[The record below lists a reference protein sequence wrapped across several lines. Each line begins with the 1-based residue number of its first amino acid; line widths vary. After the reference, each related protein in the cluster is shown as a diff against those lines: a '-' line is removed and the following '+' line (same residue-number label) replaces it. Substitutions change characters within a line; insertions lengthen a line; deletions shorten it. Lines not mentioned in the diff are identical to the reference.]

1 MAILI
6 DQHTRVVVQGMT
18 GREGRLR
25 SGLMMQAGT
34 VISAGVTPGRRGE
47 TSRGVPIYNTVR
59 EAVAA
64 HPDINTSFILVPAAL
79 AREATFEALDAGL
92 RTIFLMPERVP
103 HHDVLDIIAAARA
116 RGAVVI
122 GPNSPGALSPGRAM
136 VGGLG
141 GRIEMARIAFRPG
154 PVGII
159 SRSGGN
165 TMTLAYYLM
174 KSGWGVSTA
183 VGVGG
188 DGFIGTSWRT
198 LLDLF
203 ERDPATQ
210 AVVCY
215 GEIGST
221 NEEEAAELIKS
232 GGFTKPVVAYIG
244 GRFAREGMRFGHAGA
259 MISAGRGGA
268 EDKRA
273 ALADAGAVVIDH
285 LGEVGPAVTRAMA
298 ARGIAPI
305 MEDWPAD
312 ITGDIA

>member
-6 DQHTRVVVQGMT
+6 DQSTRVVVQGMT

-25 SGLMMQAGT
+25 SGLMMQADT

-47 TSRGVPIYNTVR
+47 SFRDVPIYNTVR
-59 EAVAA
+59 EAIAA
-64 HPDINTSFILVPAAL
+64 HPEINTSFILVPAAL
-79 AREATFEALDAGL
+79 ARDATLEAMDAGL

-116 RGAVVI
+116 RGVVVI
-122 GPNSPGALSPGRAM
+122 GPNSPGALSPGKAM

-154 PVGII
+154 PIGII

-174 KSGWGVSTA
+174 QAGWGISTA

-203 ERDPATQ
+203 QQDKETQ

-215 GEIGST
+215 GEIGSV
-221 NEEEAAELIKS
+221 NEEEAAELIS
-232 GGFTKPVVAYIG
+232 AGGFSKPLVAYIG
-244 GRFAREGMRFGHAGA
+244 GRYAREGMRFGHAGA
-259 MISAGRGGA
+259 VISAGRGTA
-268 EDKRA
+268 EDKRQ
-273 ALADAGAVVIDH
+273 ALRAAGAVVIDH
-285 LGEVGPAVTRAMA
+285 LGDVGAALTEAMA
-298 ARGIAPI
+298 SRGLTPLIQN
-305 MEDWPAD
+305 WPA
-312 ITGDIA
+312 

>member
-6 DQHTRVVVQGMT
+6 DQSTRVVVQGMT

-47 TSRGVPIYNTVR
+47 SFRDVPIYNTVR
-59 EAVAA
+59 EAIAA
-64 HPDINTSFILVPAAL
+64 HPEINTSFILVPAAL
-79 AREATFEALDAGL
+79 ARDATLEAMDAGL

-116 RGAVVI
+116 RGVVVI
-122 GPNSPGALSPGRAM
+122 GPNSPGALSPGKAM

-154 PVGII
+154 PIGII

-174 KSGWGVSTA
+174 QAGWGISTA

-203 ERDPATQ
+203 QQDKETQ

-215 GEIGST
+215 GEIGSV
-221 NEEEAAELIKS
+221 NEEEAAELIS
-232 GGFTKPVVAYIG
+232 AGGFSKPLVAYIG
-244 GRFAREGMRFGHAGA
+244 GRYAREGMRFGHAGA
-259 MISAGRGGA
+259 VISAGRGTA
-268 EDKRA
+268 DDKRQ
-273 ALADAGAVVIDH
+273 ALRAAGAVVIDH
-285 LGEVGPAVTRAMA
+285 LGDVGPALTEAMA
-298 ARGIAPI
+298 SRGLTPLIQN
-305 MEDWPAD
+305 WPA
-312 ITGDIA
+312 

>member
-6 DQHTRVVVQGMT
+6 DQSTRVVVQGMT

-25 SGLMMQAGT
+25 SGLMMQADT

-47 TSRGVPIYNTVR
+47 SFRDVPIYNTVR
-59 EAVAA
+59 EAIAA
-64 HPDINTSFILVPAAL
+64 HPEINTSFILVPAAL
-79 AREATFEALDAGL
+79 ARDATLEAMDAGL

-116 RGAVVI
+116 RGVVVI
-122 GPNSPGALSPGRAM
+122 GPNSPGALSPGKAM

-154 PVGII
+154 PIGII

-174 KSGWGVSTA
+174 QAGWGISTA

-203 ERDPATQ
+203 QQDKETQ

-215 GEIGST
+215 GEIGSV
-221 NEEEAAELIKS
+221 NEEEAAELIS
-232 GGFTKPVVAYIG
+232 AGGFSKPLVAYIG
-244 GRFAREGMRFGHAGA
+244 GRYAREGMRFGHAGA
-259 MISAGRGGA
+259 VISAGRGTA
-268 EDKRA
+268 EDKRQ
-273 ALADAGAVVIDH
+273 ALRAAGAVVIDH
-285 LGEVGPAVTRAMA
+285 LGDVGPALTEAMA
-298 ARGIAPI
+298 SRGLTPLIQN
-305 MEDWPAD
+305 WPA
-312 ITGDIA
+312 

>member
-6 DQHTRVVVQGMT
+6 DQSTRVVVQGMT

-47 TSRGVPIYNTVR
+47 SFRDVPIYNTVR
-59 EAVAA
+59 EAIAA
-64 HPDINTSFILVPAAL
+64 HPEINTSFILVPAAL
-79 AREATFEALDAGL
+79 ARDATLEAMDAGL

-116 RGAVVI
+116 RGVVVI
-122 GPNSPGALSPGRAM
+122 GPNSPGALSPGKAM

-154 PVGII
+154 PIGII

-174 KSGWGVSTA
+174 QAGWGISTA

-198 LLDLF
+198 LLNLF
-203 ERDPATQ
+203 QHDKETQ

-215 GEIGST
+215 GEIGSV
-221 NEEEAAELIKS
+221 NEEEAAELIS
-232 GGFTKPVVAYIG
+232 AGGFSKPLVAYIG
-244 GRFAREGMRFGHAGA
+244 GRYAREGMRFGHAGA
-259 MISAGRGGA
+259 VISAGRGTA
-268 EDKRA
+268 EDKRQ
-273 ALADAGAVVIDH
+273 ALRAAGAVVIDH
-285 LGEVGPAVTRAMA
+285 LGDVGPALTEAMA
-298 ARGIAPI
+298 SRGLTPLIQN
-305 MEDWPAD
+305 WPA
-312 ITGDIA
+312 